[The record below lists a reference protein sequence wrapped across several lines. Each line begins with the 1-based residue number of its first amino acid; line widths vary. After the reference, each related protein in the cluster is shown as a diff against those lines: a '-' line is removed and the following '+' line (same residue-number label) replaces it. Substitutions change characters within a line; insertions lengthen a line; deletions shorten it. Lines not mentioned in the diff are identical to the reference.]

1 MLKSKSGCICAVAL
15 ILLSPSWQSHAD
27 AQSKTK
33 TDEGPAIEPR
43 AKELLRQMSQ
53 SMQSLTAFRFQ
64 AAHETDVVLK
74 NGQKIQVGAESRI
87 VVERPNHVRSERRGE
102 LADVTLYYDGAS
114 ITIHGH
120 KTNFYATAKAPPDID
135 AAVDFMR
142 AQLGMEVPGGD
153 LLYSDLYGALTDNAT
168 SGDYIGKADVR
179 GRACHHLAFR
189 GKETDWQLWI
199 EDSPR
204 ALPCKYV
211 ITSKDIAQAPQ
222 FAVELHDWQIEK
234 QVPDDLFT
242 FKPPKGAER
251 IEFLGLADDS
261 ANGQTKQRSQRR

>member
-1 MLKSKSGCICAVAL
+1 MLKSKSGLICGVAL
-15 ILLSPSWQSHAD
+15 MLLSPGWQGRAD
-27 AQSKTK
+27 AQSKKK
-33 TDEGPAIEPR
+33 TDAGSAIDPR

-53 SMQSLTAFRFQ
+53 SMRSLSAFRFQ
-64 AAHETDVVLK
+64 AAHETDLVLD
-74 NGQKIQVGAESRI
+74 NGQKIQVDAESRV
-87 VVERPNHVRSERRGE
+87 VVERPNHVRSDRRGE
-102 LADVTLYYDGAS
+102 LADVTLYYDGDS

-120 KTNFYATAKAPPDID
+120 RTNFYATAKAPPDID

-142 AQLGMEVPGGD
+142 AKLGMEVPGGD
-153 LLYSDLYGALTDNAT
+153 LLYSDLYEGLTENAT

-179 GRACHHLAFR
+179 GRSCHHLAFR
-189 GKETDWQLWI
+189 GQETDWQLWV

-222 FAVELHDWQIEK
+222 FSVELHDWQIEK

-251 IEFLGLADDS
+251 IEFVGLADAS
-261 ANGQTKQRSQRR
+261 GNGQQGSQRR